1 MYGNR
6 KPAVKMA
13 PPLDSASAPVVARD
27 CAGAERA
34 RSHVN
39 PLFGVIRIP

>member
-6 KPAVKMA
+6 KPAVKVA
-13 PPLDSASAPVVARD
+13 PPLDCASAPVVARESG
-27 CAGAERA
+27 GAERA